1 MSSFASAGFAAFV
14 LLLFVGIYLS
24 LFGLPGT
31 VLIFLDVLSY
41 AFFTGFTQVG
51 WKILLILL
59 VLTMLAEAVDLWTGL
74 IKAHQ
79 PPVTGKS
86 LGGAIIGAT
95 AGMILLTPV
104 FWGPGLWGGF
114 FLGGLAGL
122 LITEWFRQSHLRI
135 PQQMSNRDLWAMIGQ
150 KMLKGFF
157 ALIMIFISLSNI
169 YS

>member
-1 MSSFASAGFAAFV
+1 LSSFASAGFAAFI

-31 VLIFLDVLSY
+31 VLIFLDVLIY
-41 AFFTGFTQVG
+41 ALFTGFTQVG

-74 IKAHQ
+74 IKAPQ

-95 AGMILLTPV
+95 VGMILLTPV

-122 LITEWFRQSHLRI
+122 LIMEWFRQSELKI
-135 PQQMSNRDLWAMIGQ
+135 PQQATYGAFFAMIGQ
-150 KMLKGFF
+150 KMLKGSL
-157 ALIMIFISLSNI
+157 ALMMIFVSLSNI